1 MADSRVASR
10 YVKSLLG
17 LAVEQGVL
25 EEVYRD
31 MELFS
36 RVCKENRNFVAM
48 LRSPVI
54 RHENKRAILQK
65 LFSGKVNAL
74 TMAMITLITRKNR
87 ELILP
92 TMASEFH
99 NAYNTYKGIGKAFLT
114 TTVPPDK
121 ELLELME
128 TLSKKLANKQ
138 TIEMETSVDSA
149 LIGGFVLNVGDRQID
164 ASIRSKL
171 RKMDLKFEENYYTK
185 QS

>member
-25 EEVYRD
+25 DEVHRD
-31 MELFS
+31 MQLFN

-54 RHENKRAILQK
+54 RHENKRAVLKKI
-65 LFSGKVNAL
+65 FTGKVGTL
-74 TMAMITLITRKNR
+74 TMAIINIVTLKNR
-87 ELILP
+87 EPILP
-92 TMASEFH
+92 AIASEFH
-99 NAYNTYKGIGKAFLT
+99 NAYNVYKEIGKAYLT
-114 TTVPPDK
+114 TTVPADK
-121 ELLELME
+121 DLLEVME
-128 TLSKKLANKQ
+128 ALSKKLANKQ
-138 TIEMETSVDSA
+138 TIEMETAVDSE

-171 RKMDLKFEENYYTK
+171 RKLELKFEENYYTK